1 MYKEITV
8 TTTAEHSEFV
18 SDAFWSLGASG
29 VSISDPGD
37 LSEVLNGAANWD
49 YVDAGL
55 ISSDDTVRVTGFI
68 ESENVEDTVTKLK
81 DMLSLTLGS
90 DAEEM
95 RIEVKDVEDA
105 DWENDWKNY
114 YKPVEAG
121 HFVVLPE
128 WMESAG
134 YKDLLIVRIN
144 PATAF
149 GTGAH
154 ESTQLCLRLMS
165 ELDLAGKR
173 VLDVG
178 TGSGILAIA
187 AAKAGA
193 EEVYAT
199 DIDPEAVRAVYENA
213 ELNGI
218 ERGITAACAD
228 LAGDLDVRADVVTA
242 NLTADILA
250 RLSAGVRANLVGGGI
265 LVCSGI
271 IDQRKDEVVKLYE
284 KLGFRTER
292 EENLGEWWGLTLRLV
307 GDVK

>member
-37 LSEVLNGAANWD
+37 LEEVLNGAANWD
-49 YVDAGL
+49 YVDPS
-55 ISSDDTVRVTGFI
+55 ITTSDDAVRVTGYI
-68 ESENVEDTVTKLK
+68 ESENSEETVTKLK
-81 DMLSLTLGS
+81 DMLYLTLGS

-95 RIEVKDVEDA
+95 RIEVKDVEEA

-114 YKPVEAG
+114 FEPVEAG
-121 HFVVLPE
+121 RFVVLPE
-128 WMESAG
+128 WLESAG
-134 YKDLLIVRIN
+134 YNGMQVIRIN

-165 ELDLAGKR
+165 ELDFENKR

-187 AAKAGA
+187 AVKAGA
-193 EEVYAT
+193 KEVYAT

-218 ERGITAACAD
+218 GRGITAACVD
-228 LAGDLDVRADVVTA
+228 LAGDLEIRADIVTA

-250 RLSAGVRANLVGGGI
+250 RLSAGVRAHLVRGGI

-271 IDQRKDEVVKLYE
+271 IDPRKDEVVVLYE
-284 KLGFRTER
+284 RLGFRKAR
-292 EENLGEWWGLTLRLV
+292 EAALGEWWGVAFEFV
-307 GDVK
+307 GDEK